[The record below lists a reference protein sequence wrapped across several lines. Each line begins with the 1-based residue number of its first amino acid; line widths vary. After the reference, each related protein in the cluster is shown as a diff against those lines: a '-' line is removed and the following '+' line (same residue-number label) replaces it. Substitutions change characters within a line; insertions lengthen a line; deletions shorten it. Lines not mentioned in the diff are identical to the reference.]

1 MNKNVYGYVYMIR
14 NKVNGKLY
22 FGITVNDFKT
32 RYYGNI
38 LKYTHNEHL
47 KHSIQKYGI
56 ENFEINEQFDIAYS
70 EDDLWDLEDMYICL
84 YDTIKN
90 GYNERRSG
98 RKHKG
103 RGHFNH
109 KEETKNKITDAV
121 RQDVVCLNTG
131 EVFHGILLAYHWAT
145 GKYDDKNIS
154 GICRCCK
161 GEPDYKTRYK
171 HPETGEKLVWRYKE
185 DYDKMTKEEIETLLN
200 EVNPTREITDS
211 FDNLDENII
220 YKEQNTTPLEER
232 LEPVLKTIFSPRQ
245 KLVFIERF
253 IKGRDLK
260 EIAEEINVSTTRVGN
275 LAKQVEKKIKERYT
289 YEEFANLLK

>member
-1 MNKNVYGYVYMIR
+1 MNKEVYGYVYMIR

-121 RQDVVCLNTG
+121 RKDVVCLNTG
-131 EVFHGILLAYHWAT
+131 EVFHGILLAYQWAT
-145 GKYDDKNIS
+145 GHYDNKDVSK
-154 GICRCCK
+154 ICQVCK
-161 GEPDYKTRYK
+161 GQERCAYK

-200 EVNPTREITDS
+200 EVNPQRENLVFYS
-211 FDNLDENII
+211 SLDENVS
-220 YKEQNTTPLEER
+220 YNEEMFKKTLEEK
-232 LEPVLKTIFSPRQ
+232 LQPVLKMLSPRQ
-245 KLVFIERF
+245 ELVFIEHFVNGKVLR
-253 IKGRDLK
+253 
-260 EIAEEINVSTTRVGN
+260 EIAEENNITTTRVGN
-275 LAKQVEKKIKERYT
+275 LTKQIEKKIKEQYT
-289 YEEFANLLK
+289 YEEFANLIK

>member
-22 FGITVNDFKT
+22 FGITVNDFQT

-47 KHSIQKYGI
+47 KHSIKKYGI
-56 ENFEINEQFDIAYS
+56 ENFEINEQFDIAYN

-98 RKHKG
+98 SKHKG

-109 KEETKNKITDAV
+109 KEETKNKITEAV

-211 FDNLDENII
+211 FDNLDENIT
-220 YKEQNTTPLEER
+220 YKEQNTIPLEER
-232 LEPVLKTIFSPRQ
+232 LEPVLKMFSPKQ
-245 KLVFIERF
+245 ELVFIERF

-275 LAKQVEKKIKERYT
+275 LTKQVEKKIKERYT